1 MYTLRDRSI
10 RNMRISENSY
20 VKKAEET
27 INELL
32 DIKNKNGKPV
42 PIATTSQMRNILAM
56 SADIYN
62 RVMVNSGE
70 DLSDEIIG
78 LIEYLKI
85 RIVYEA
91 GRDEKVKKFIVQS
104 EMLKIIDEINGSK
117 KNFILF
123 NHYLEALIAYRKFK
137 GGKETQ

>member
-1 MYTLRDRSI
+1 
-10 RNMRISENSY
+10 MRISENSY

-42 PIATTSQMRNILAM
+42 SIATTSQMRNILAM

-104 EMLKIIDEINGSK
+104 EMIEIIDEINGSK

-123 NHYLEALIAYRKFK
+123 NHYLEALIAYRRFK
-137 GGKETQ
+137 GGKEKQ

>member
-1 MYTLRDRSI
+1 
-10 RNMRISENSY
+10 MRISENSY

-27 INELL
+27 IDKLL
-32 DIKNKNGKPV
+32 KNNKTDS
-42 PIATTSQMRNILAM
+42 IATTSQMRNILAM

-104 EMLKIIDEINGSK
+104 EMLEIIDEINGSK

-123 NHYLEALIAYRKFK
+123 NHYLEALIAYRRFK
-137 GGKETQ
+137 GGKEKQ

>member
-1 MYTLRDRSI
+1 MYTLRDRRI

-91 GRDEKVKKFIVQS
+91 GRDEKVKKLIVQS
-104 EMLKIIDEINGSK
+104 EMLEIIDEINGSK

>member
-1 MYTLRDRSI
+1 
-10 RNMRISENSY
+10 MRISENSY

-32 DIKNKNGKPV
+32 DIKNKDGKPV
-42 PIATTSQMRNILAM
+42 SIATTSQMRNILAM

>member
-1 MYTLRDRSI
+1 
-10 RNMRISENSY
+10 MRISEKNY
-20 VKKAEET
+20 VKKAEDT
-27 INELL
+27 IDELKNL
-32 DIKNKNGKPV
+32 KNKNNKPIQ
-42 PIATTSQMRNILAM
+42 IATTSQMRNILAM

-62 RVMVNSGE
+62 RVMVNNG
-70 DLSDEIIG
+70 DKLTDEIVG

-91 GRDEKVKKFIVQS
+91 GRDDKVKNLIEKS
-104 EMLKIIDEINGSK
+104 EMLQIIDEINGSK

-137 GGKETQ
+137 GGKEVQ

>member
-1 MYTLRDRSI
+1 
-10 RNMRISENSY
+10 MRISENSY

-32 DIKNKNGKPV
+32 DIKNKDGKPV
-42 PIATTSQMRNILAM
+42 SIATTSQMRNILAM

-104 EMLKIIDEINGSK
+104 EMLEIIDEINGSK

-123 NHYLEALIAYRKFK
+123 NHYLEALIAYRRFK
-137 GGKETQ
+137 GGKEKQ

>member
-1 MYTLRDRSI
+1 
-10 RNMRISENSY
+10 MRISENSY

-42 PIATTSQMRNILAM
+42 SIATTSQMRNILAM

-70 DLSDEIIG
+70 DLSNEIIG

-104 EMLKIIDEINGSK
+104 EMLKIDEINGSK

>member
-1 MYTLRDRSI
+1 
-10 RNMRISENSY
+10 MRISENSY

-27 INELL
+27 IDKLL
-32 DIKNKNGKPV
+32 KNNKTDS
-42 PIATTSQMRNILAM
+42 IATTSQMRNILAM

-104 EMLKIIDEINGSK
+104 EMLEIIDEINGSK

-123 NHYLEALIAYRKFK
+123 NDYLEALIAF
-137 GGKETQ
+137 

>member
-1 MYTLRDRSI
+1 MH
-10 RNMRISENSY
+10 ISEKNY
-20 VKKAEET
+20 VKKAEDT
-27 INELL
+27 IDKLKDL
-32 DIKNKNGKPV
+32 RNKNNKPIQ
-42 PIATTSQMRNILAM
+42 IATTSQMRNILAM

-62 RVMVNSGE
+62 RVMVNNG
-70 DLSDEIIG
+70 DKLTDEIVG

-91 GRDEKVKKFIVQS
+91 GRDDKVKNLVEKS
-104 EMLKIIDEINGSK
+104 EMLQIIDEINGSK

-137 GGKETQ
+137 GGKEVQ

>member
-1 MYTLRDRSI
+1 
-10 RNMRISENSY
+10 MRISENSY
-20 VKKAEET
+20 VKKAEKT

-42 PIATTSQMRNILAM
+42 SIATTSQMRNILAM

>member
-1 MYTLRDRSI
+1 MYTLRDRRI

-32 DIKNKNGKPV
+32 DIKNKDGKPV
-42 PIATTSQMRNILAM
+42 SIATTSQMRNILAM

>member
-1 MYTLRDRSI
+1 
-10 RNMRISENSY
+10 MRISKKDY
-20 VKKAEET
+20 VEKAEKT
-27 INELL
+27 IDKLL
-32 DIKNKNGKPV
+32 KIRDKNNKPV
-42 PIATTSQMRNILAM
+42 SIATTSQMRNILSM

-62 RVMVNSGE
+62 RVMVNSSE

-91 GRDEKVKKFIVQS
+91 GRDEKVKNLVVQS
-104 EMLKIIDEINGSK
+104 EMLEIIDEINGSK

-137 GGKETQ
+137 GGKEKE

>member
-1 MYTLRDRSI
+1 
-10 RNMRISENSY
+10 MRISKKDY
-20 VKKAEET
+20 VEKAEET

-42 PIATTSQMRNILAM
+42 SIATTSQMRNILSM

-62 RVMVNSGE
+62 RVMVNSSE

-91 GRDEKVKKFIVQS
+91 GRDEKVKNLVVQS
-104 EMLKIIDEINGSK
+104 EMLEIIDEINGSK

-137 GGKETQ
+137 GGKEKE

>member
-1 MYTLRDRSI
+1 
-10 RNMRISENSY
+10 MRISENSY

>member
-1 MYTLRDRSI
+1 MYTLRDRRI

>member
-1 MYTLRDRSI
+1 
-10 RNMRISENSY
+10 MRISENSY

-42 PIATTSQMRNILAM
+42 SIATTSQMRNILAM

-104 EMLKIIDEINGSK
+104 EMLEIIDEINGSK

-123 NHYLEALIAYRKFK
+123 NHYLEALIAYRRFK
-137 GGKETQ
+137 GGKEKQ

>member
-1 MYTLRDRSI
+1 
-10 RNMRISENSY
+10 MRISENSY

-32 DIKNKNGKPV
+32 DIKNKNGTPV
-42 PIATTSQMRNILAM
+42 SIATTSQMRNILAM

>member
-1 MYTLRDRSI
+1 MH
-10 RNMRISENSY
+10 ISEKNY
-20 VKKAEET
+20 VKKAENT
-27 INELL
+27 IDELK
-32 DIKNKNGKPV
+32 DFRNKNNKPIQ
-42 PIATTSQMRNILAM
+42 IATTSQMRNILAM

-62 RVMVNSGE
+62 RVMVNNG
-70 DLSDEIIG
+70 DKLTDEIVG

-91 GRDEKVKKFIVQS
+91 GRDDKVKNLVEKS
-104 EMLKIIDEINGSK
+104 EMLQIIDEINGSK

-137 GGKETQ
+137 GGKEVQ

>member
-1 MYTLRDRSI
+1 
-10 RNMRISENSY
+10 MRISENSY

-91 GRDEKVKKFIVQS
+91 GRDEKVKKLIVQS
-104 EMLKIIDEINGSK
+104 EMLEIIDEINGSK

>member
-1 MYTLRDRSI
+1 MH
-10 RNMRISENSY
+10 ISEKNY
-20 VKKAEET
+20 VKKAENT
-27 INELL
+27 IDELKDL
-32 DIKNKNGKPV
+32 RNKNNKPIQ
-42 PIATTSQMRNILAM
+42 IATTSQMRNILAM

-62 RVMVNSGE
+62 RVMVNNG
-70 DLSDEIIG
+70 DKLTDEIVG

-91 GRDEKVKKFIVQS
+91 GRDDKVKNLVEKS
-104 EMLKIIDEINGSK
+104 EMLQIIDEINGSK

-137 GGKETQ
+137 GGKEVQ

>member
-1 MYTLRDRSI
+1 
-10 RNMRISENSY
+10 MRISENSY

-27 INELL
+27 IDKLL

>member
-1 MYTLRDRSI
+1 
-10 RNMRISENSY
+10 MRISENGY

-104 EMLKIIDEINGSK
+104 EMLEIIDEINGSK

-123 NHYLEALIAYRKFK
+123 NHYLEALIAYRRFK
-137 GGKETQ
+137 GGKEKQ

>member
-1 MYTLRDRSI
+1 
-10 RNMRISENSY
+10 MRISENSY

-42 PIATTSQMRNILAM
+42 SIATTSQMRNILAM

>member
-1 MYTLRDRSI
+1 
-10 RNMRISENSY
+10 MRISENSY

-42 PIATTSQMRNILAM
+42 SIATTSQMRNILAM

-104 EMLKIIDEINGSK
+104 EMLEIIDEINGSK

>member
-1 MYTLRDRSI
+1 M
-10 RNMRISENSY
+10 NISEKNY
-20 VKKAEET
+20 VKKAENT
-27 INELL
+27 IDELKDL
-32 DIKNKNGKPV
+32 RNKNNKPIQ
-42 PIATTSQMRNILAM
+42 IATTSQMRNILAM

-62 RVMVNSGE
+62 RVMVNNG
-70 DLSDEIIG
+70 DKLTDEIVG

-91 GRDEKVKKFIVQS
+91 GRDDKVKNLVEKS
-104 EMLKIIDEINGSK
+104 EMLQIIDEINGSK

-137 GGKETQ
+137 GGKEVQ

>member
-1 MYTLRDRSI
+1 
-10 RNMRISENSY
+10 MRISENSY

-42 PIATTSQMRNILAM
+42 SIATTSQMRNILAM

-123 NHYLEALIAYRKFK
+123 NHYLEALIAYRRFK
-137 GGKETQ
+137 GGKEKQ

>member
-1 MYTLRDRSI
+1 
-10 RNMRISENSY
+10 MRISENSY

-42 PIATTSQMRNILAM
+42 SIATTSQMRNILAM

-78 LIEYLKI
+78 LIEYLKV

>member
-1 MYTLRDRSI
+1 
-10 RNMRISENSY
+10 MRISEKNY
-20 VKKAEET
+20 VKKAEDT
-27 INELL
+27 IDELKKL
-32 DIKNKNGKPV
+32 KNKNNKTIQ
-42 PIATTSQMRNILAM
+42 IATTSQMRNILAM

-62 RVMVNSGE
+62 RVMVNNG
-70 DLSDEIIG
+70 DKLTDEIVG

-91 GRDEKVKKFIVQS
+91 GRDDKVKNLIEKS
-104 EMLKIIDEINGSK
+104 EMLQIIDEINGSK

-137 GGKETQ
+137 GGKEVQ

>member
-1 MYTLRDRSI
+1 MH
-10 RNMRISENSY
+10 ISEKNY
-20 VKKAEET
+20 VKKAENT
-27 INELL
+27 IDELKDL
-32 DIKNKNGKPV
+32 RNKNNKPIQ
-42 PIATTSQMRNILAM
+42 IATTSQMRNILAM

-62 RVMVNSGE
+62 RVMVNNG
-70 DLSDEIIG
+70 DKLTDEIVG

-91 GRDEKVKKFIVQS
+91 GRDDKVKYLVEKS
-104 EMLKIIDEINGSK
+104 EMLQIIDEINGSK

-137 GGKETQ
+137 GGKEVQ

>member
-1 MYTLRDRSI
+1 
-10 RNMRISENSY
+10 MRISENSY

-27 INELL
+27 IDKLL
-32 DIKNKNGKPV
+32 KNNKTDS
-42 PIATTSQMRNILAM
+42 IATTPQMRNILAM

-104 EMLKIIDEINGSK
+104 EMLEIIDEINGSK
-117 KNFILF
+117 KNLKNLDKLVDSLTEIKGMTSICVNINKEKTNRILQ
-123 NHYLEALIAYRKFK
+123 L
-137 GGKETQ
+137 

>member
-1 MYTLRDRSI
+1 MYTLRDRRI

-27 INELL
+27 IDKLL
-32 DIKNKNGKPV
+32 KNNKTDS
-42 PIATTSQMRNILAM
+42 IATTSQMRNILAM

-104 EMLKIIDEINGSK
+104 EMLEIIDEINGSK

-123 NHYLEALIAYRKFK
+123 NHYLEALIAYRRFK
-137 GGKETQ
+137 GGKEKQ

>member
-1 MYTLRDRSI
+1 
-10 RNMRISENSY
+10 MRISENSY

-42 PIATTSQMRNILAM
+42 SIATTSQMRNILAM

-70 DLSDEIIG
+70 DLSDEII
-78 LIEYLKI
+78 
-85 RIVYEA
+85 IVYEA